1 MIQIK
6 YCNRILENLIKDTSY
21 SEFRYR
27 NTSFDTI
34 RLNHLDTISFN
45 YSINTIQRDIKCE
58 LISMGLGYYILNELK
73 RLYRTNGE
81 ESKFIKD
88 KYESHINKMFEEY
101 KEMV

>member
-81 ESKFIKD
+81 ESKFLKD

>member
-27 NTSFDTI
+27 TDSIDTI
-34 RLNHLDTISFN
+34 RLDHLDSISFN
-45 YSINTIQRDIKCE
+45 YSIHTIQTDIKCE
-58 LISMGLGYYILNELK
+58 LITMGLGYYILNELK
-73 RLYRTNGE
+73 RLYRTNAE

-88 KYESHINKMFEEY
+88 KYESYINKMFEEY

>member
-6 YCNRILENLIKDTSY
+6 YCNRILKNLIKDTSY
-21 SEFRYR
+21 SEFKHRD
-27 NTSFDTI
+27 TTFDTI
-34 RLNHLDTISFN
+34 RLNHLDSISFN
-45 YSINTIQRDIKCE
+45 YSIDTIQMDIKCE